1 MDTSNYG
8 KGNNNPDTV
17 MEAAESR
24 GMKRSSSHLDL
35 DELPEDSKE
44 NEFQE
49 RRAKK
54 QMQQYETLAL
64 LKRAMRRASIHF
76 KNRHNSDI
84 ERNAELTR
92 VERESLRESTTSV
105 SSTNGGLEDTEADT
119 CTSDNED
126 VFESP

>member
-1 MDTSNYG
+1 MQDKDIAGSPFELLAMDTSNYG
-8 KGNNNPDTV
+8 KGNNNTDTV

-54 QMQQYETLAL
+54 QMQQYEVNYQTV
-64 LKRAMRRASIHF
+64 RI
-76 KNRHNSDI
+76 
-84 ERNAELTR
+84 
-92 VERESLRESTTSV
+92 
-105 SSTNGGLEDTEADT
+105 
-119 CTSDNED
+119 
-126 VFESP
+126 